1 MYNFLLN
8 MWILNR
14 LTTGQVDN
22 AVSLGR
28 ITSEQGITI
37 KATER

>member
-8 MWILNR
+8 MWKLNR
-14 LTTGQVDN
+14 LTTSQVDA
-22 AVSLGR
+22 AVTAGR
-28 ITSEQGITI
+28 ITSEQGATI